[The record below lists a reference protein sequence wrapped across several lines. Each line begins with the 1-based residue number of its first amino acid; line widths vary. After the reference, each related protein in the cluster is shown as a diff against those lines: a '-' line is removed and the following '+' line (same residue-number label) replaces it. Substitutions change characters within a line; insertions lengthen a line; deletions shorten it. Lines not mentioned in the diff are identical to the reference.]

1 MIQPLALLPG
11 LGQQLGLT
19 LHREIDQQRP
29 QGQQLLTVH
38 RCAIEPRTAGPT
50 FAVQTFP
57 FPADQKFVLRL
68 EIRLR
73 QPSPQKRRELKTG
86 FDARPLGS
94 LAQQP
99 LASSS
104 LSATQHCIKGV
115 EEERFSSTGFT
126 GEHRETRSELQ
137 FEPID
142 QGDVLQLQT
151 GEHAIPGGDADR
163 SDGSRRLEGVHQT
176 PLTMTAELGDFI
188 EAAGLLEY
196 DPAAITRIYAGHP
209 QRLIR
214 RLWQTLVPIGLLLLG
229 VAFDWLFQ
237 LLKDEERARSRAR
250 ECAELLVDLGP
261 AFIKAGQALST
272 RPDIVPPLLLEELSQ
287 LQDQLPGFDS
297 DLAMACIEEDLGAPV
312 AELYEQLD
320 REPISAASL
329 GQVHRGVLSNGQK
342 VAVKVQ
348 RPGLREQITLDLYI
362 VRNIAAWLNSNI
374 GLIRSDLVALI
385 DELGRRVFE
394 EMDYLNEA
402 ANAEKFAELH
412 RHNPRIAVPA
422 IFHEATSRRVLTME
436 WIDGVKLTNL
446 DAVRELGIDPDD
458 MVDVGVNCSL
468 QQLLEHGFFHADPHP
483 GNLLALADGRL
494 CYLDFGMM
502 SEVSRESRTGLIQAV
517 VHLVNRNF
525 GKLSKDFVTLGFLA
539 EDVNLEPI
547 VPAFESVFSQA
558 LEAGVNRMD
567 FKAVTD
573 DMSGVM
579 YKFPFRVPPYY
590 ALIIRSLV
598 TLEGIALSV
607 DPQFKILGAAYPY
620 FARRLMEDPDPQ
632 LRQSLKEMLFD
643 GDAFRWTRLENLVSS
658 AASQA
663 QLDLEALL
671 DQLLDFL
678 FSPKAGLLRD
688 QLVEAT
694 VDRLDAI
701 GWSTMQRLGRRLPKR
716 LQPSAFQSRGLPSA
730 DPLLQLEPIRE
741 LINVLQSLPGFTPD
755 LLLKRMPRLLN
766 EPDTRRMGVQ
776 VAQGLAERGVVRLV
790 RVAAG
795 VST

>member
-1 MIQPLALLPG
+1 M
-11 LGQQLGLT
+11 
-19 LHREIDQQRP
+19 
-29 QGQQLLTVH
+29 
-38 RCAIEPRTAGPT
+38 
-50 FAVQTFP
+50 
-57 FPADQKFVLRL
+57 
-68 EIRLR
+68 
-73 QPSPQKRRELKTG
+73 S
-86 FDARPLGS
+86 
-94 LAQQP
+94 
-99 LASSS
+99 
-104 LSATQHCIKGV
+104 
-115 EEERFSSTGFT
+115 
-126 GEHRETRSELQ
+126 
-137 FEPID
+137 
-142 QGDVLQLQT
+142 
-151 GEHAIPGGDADR
+151 
-163 SDGSRRLEGVHQT
+163 
-176 PLTMTAELGDFI
+176 AELGDFI

-214 RLWQTLVPIGLLLLG
+214 RIWQTLVPIGLLLLG
-229 VAFDWLFQ
+229 VCFDWMFQ
-237 LLKDEERARSRAR
+237 RLKDEEIARSRAR
-250 ECAELLVDLGP
+250 ECAELLVHLGP

-312 AELYEQLD
+312 DELYAELE
-320 REPISAASL
+320 RNPISAASL
-329 GQVHRGVLSNGQK
+329 GQVHRGLLKDGQK

-362 VRNIAAWLNSNI
+362 VRNIAAWLNTNI

-402 ANAEKFAELH
+402 DNAEKFRDLH
-412 RHNPRIAVPA
+412 QHNPRIAVPS
-422 IFHEATSRRVLTME
+422 IYRDVTSRRVLTME

-446 DAVRELGIDPDD
+446 EAVRELGISPDD
-458 MVDVGVNCSL
+458 MVEVGVNCSL

-483 GNLLALADGRL
+483 GNLLALKDGRL

-502 SEVSRESRTGLIQAV
+502 SEVSRDSRTGLIQAV

-547 VPAFESVFSQA
+547 VPAFEKVFSQA
-558 LEAGVNRMD
+558 LQAGVNRMD

-607 DPQFKILGAAYPY
+607 DPDFKILGAAYPY

-663 QLDLEALL
+663 QLDLEPLL

-678 FSPKAGLLRD
+678 FSGRNGLLRD
-688 QLVEAT
+688 QLVDTAVT
-694 VDRLDAI
+694 RLDAI
-701 GWSTMQRLGRRLPKR
+701 GWSTMQRLSQRLPRR
-716 LQPSAFQSRGLPSA
+716 LQPKAFGTQPRSSS
-730 DPLLQLEPIRE
+730 DPLLELEPVRQ
-741 LINVLQSLPGFTPD
+741 LIQVLQSLPGFTPD
-755 LLLKRMPRLLN
+755 LLLKRLPRVLN
-766 EPDTRRMGVQ
+766 EPDARRMGLQ

-795 VST
+795 VPA